1 MTSHPPFHH
10 QLLQYLGQH
19 TNYSDYRHLI
29 TLSWMVVGVLMSQSL
44 HLTEWEPFV
53 VSRAN
58 KAESYQ
64 KRWSR
69 FLQNSRID
77 EEKLYLP
84 LVMAAIE
91 HWSDKRIYLALDTT
105 VLWNQYCMIHLSI
118 ICGGRAIPFLWQV
131 EEHKSATISFTVY
144 RKLLRKASWLLRHHD
159 DVMLL
164 ADRGF
169 AHQGLLKWLNKR
181 TWHYCLRIPSD
192 TLIHGVH
199 RWRACPVSQ
208 LRTVKGEAKMYHQ
221 VRLWE
226 SGIERVNLAH
236 AYPMGAAEPWTVI
249 TDETPTLNTFWQYGL
264 RFRVEELFLDSK
276 SGVFGLADSRLRTA
290 SKLSRLYLVVAI
302 AILYSTVMGTTVQ
315 LSGLRTQVD
324 VHCCRGLSYLKIGL
338 RWLRGTIYKNR
349 QLLKLLPLP
358 YQDRERCFA
367 SHRAEADYY
376 ERLLFSR
383 VRSLKCSV

>member
-1 MTSHPPFHH
+1 
-10 QLLQYLGQH
+10 
-19 TNYSDYRHLI
+19 
-29 TLSWMVVGVLMSQSL
+29 MSQSL

-53 VSRAN
+53 ISRAT

-64 KRWSR
+64 KRWTR

-84 LVMAAIE
+84 LVMAAIS
-91 HWSDKRIYLALDTT
+91 HWSKPRIYLALDTT
-105 VLWNQYCMIHLSI
+105 VLWNRYCMIH
-118 ICGGRAIPFLWQV
+118 
-131 EEHKSATISFTVY
+131 IS
-144 RKLLRKASWLLRHHD
+144 LASWLLRHHH

-169 AHQGLLKWLNKR
+169 AHQKLLEWLNQR

-192 TLIHGVH
+192 TLVHGVH

-226 SGIERVNLAH
+226 SATERVNLAN
-236 AYPMGAAEPWTVI
+236 AYPVGVAEPWTVI
-249 TDETPTLNTFWQYGL
+249 TDEVPTLQTFRQYVL
-264 RFRVEELFLDSK
+264 RFRVEELF
-276 SGVFGLADSRLRTA
+276 
-290 SKLSRLYLVVAI
+290 LYLVVAI
-302 AILYSTVMGTTVQ
+302 AILYGTVMGTTVQ

-324 VHCCRGLSYLKIGL
+324 VHLRRGLSYLKIGL
-338 RWLRGTIYKNR
+338 RWLRGAIYKNR
-349 QLLKLLPLP
+349 KLLSLLPLP
-358 YQDRERCFA
+358 NRELERCFA

-383 VRSLKCSV
+383 IRSLHCPV